1 MSYYSTKSYRGVFV
15 VLEGIDGSGKTTI
28 ANMIIKDLSK
38 MGFKTLY
45 TREPTDSEIV
55 NSVKTTYNDLRDPY
69 VDALTFALDRLLHV
83 KSRISPALE
92 QGYIVVC
99 DRYYY
104 SSVAY
109 QGAMGAPIEWLLEV
123 NKWALQPDIAVYLDI
138 DPVIAI
144 KRKESMTSRFAEFEK
159 LDILYRVR
167 EIYLKLVDKGLL
179 VLVDASRSISDIYS
193 DVKKLVLEVIKR
205 KTSPSTS
212 TSNL

>member
-1 MSYYSTKSYRGVFV
+1 VSYYSTKSYRGVFV

>member
-1 MSYYSTKSYRGVFV
+1 